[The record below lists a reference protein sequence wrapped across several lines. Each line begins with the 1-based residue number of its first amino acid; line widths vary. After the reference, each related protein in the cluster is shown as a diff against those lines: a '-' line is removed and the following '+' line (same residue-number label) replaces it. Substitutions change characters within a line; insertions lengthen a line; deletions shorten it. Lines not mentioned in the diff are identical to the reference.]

1 MKVDILHH
9 RQRAVALQ
17 IHAVLM
23 LAYAQE
29 AALLEVKNFAPLEQT
44 AGDIEASD
52 DFFLGIFQDQQ
63 LLGVISV
70 RPDDEPRQVN
80 IASLVVHPAQQRQ
93 GVARA
98 LLTDALQRAEAATFS
113 VSTAAKNAPALA
125 LYQQFGFEAYRWGTL
140 QGTAGEEALAL
151 VKLRRTPPPSR

>member
-1 MKVDILHH
+1 MKVEILSH
-9 RQRAVALQ
+9 RQPAVATQ

-29 AALLEVKNFAPLEQT
+29 AVLLGVKNLPPLEQT
-44 AGDIEASD
+44 AADIQASD
-52 DFFLGIFQDQQ
+52 EFFLGSFQDQE
-63 LLGVISV
+63 LRGVISV
-70 RPDDEPRQVN
+70 RPDDEQGQIN
-80 IASLVVHPAQQRQ
+80 IASLVVHPAHQRQ

-125 LYQQFGFEAYRWGTL
+125 LYQQFGFEAYRWGAL

-151 VKLRRTPPPSR
+151 VKLRRAPPPSR